1 MYALRNR
8 SKVLIRQIHEIA
20 EWIGFETRNKYEIL
34 DEENKLIGFAAEQ
47 GKGFLGLI
55 MRQFFGHWRTF
66 EIFFFDNERRPVFKA
81 IHPFRWFFQCL
92 VVQNEV
98 GKTLGIIESR
108 FSLFFKSFVVMTPEH
123 KLLLEV
129 RSPVWKI
136 WTFSF
141 KFQNLEK
148 AVVNKKWSGILSE
161 SFTDRDN
168 FLVEFMDPKLT
179 DLERNLVLAAGLFID
194 LQYFEKKK

>member
-1 MYALRNR
+1 MYALGNR

-34 DEENKLIGFAAEQ
+34 DEESKLIGFAAEQ
-47 GKGFLGLI
+47 GKGFLGHI

-81 IHPFRWFFQCL
+81 VHPFRWFFQCF

-98 GKTLGIIESR
+98 GETLGIIESR
-108 FSLFFKSFVVMTPEH
+108 FSIFFKSFVVMTPEQRI
-123 KLLLEV
+123 LFEV
-129 RSPVWKI
+129 RSPLWKI

-141 KFQNLEK
+141 QVQGLER

-161 SFTDRDN
+161 AFTDRDN

-179 DLERNLVLAAGLFID
+179 NLQRNLVLAAGLFID